1 MNSSFDPSRVRAL
14 CFDIDGTLLETDDAL
29 VARLERLL
37 PVMPAGRRRA
47 AARRLVM
54 AAESPA
60 NALLTWIDRLGLDEV
75 LAPFLDRLHR
85 WRGLG
90 AVASFRPVE
99 GSMAAVRR
107 LAERYPIGLVTAREA
122 RSASAFMEAF
132 HLRSQVA
139 CVATA
144 RTTRR
149 GKPHPAPILWV
160 AERLGAPPP
169 ACLVV
174 GDTTVDI
181 RAGRAA
187 GAQTVGVLSGFGER
201 RELELAG
208 ADLILGSV
216 ADLPGVLMRAA
227 GEQ

>member
-1 MNSSFDPSRVRAL
+1 MSPSFDPSRVRAV
-14 CFDIDGTLLETDDAL
+14 CFDIDGTLLETDDVL
-29 VARLERLL
+29 VARLERFL
-37 PVMPAGRRRA
+37 PLGHA

-60 NALLTWIDRLGLDEV
+60 NALLTWIDRLGMSEG

-90 AVASFRPVE
+90 TVDTFRPVE
-99 GSMAAVRR
+99 GSMEAVRR
-107 LAERYPIGLVTAREA
+107 LAERYPIALATAREA

-132 HLRSQVA
+132 RLRSLVA
-139 CVATA
+139 CVASA

-160 AERLGAPPP
+160 AERLGVPPR

-181 RAGRAA
+181 RAGRTA
-187 GAQTVGVLSGFGER
+187 GAQTVGVLCGFGAR
-201 RELELAG
+201 GELERAG
-208 ADLILGSV
+208 ADLILHSV
-216 ADLPGVLMRAA
+216 AELPGVLL
-227 GEQ
+227 GT

>member
-1 MNSSFDPSRVRAL
+1 VSPAFDPSRVRAL
-14 CFDIDGTLLETDDAL
+14 CFDIDGTLLETDDVL

-37 PVMPAGRRRA
+37 PLGHA

-60 NALLTWIDRLGLDEV
+60 NALLTWIDRLGLAER

-90 AVASFRPVE
+90 TVDTFRAVE
-99 GSMAAVRR
+99 GSIEAVRR
-107 LAERYPIGLVTAREA
+107 LAEHYPIALATAREA
-122 RSASAFMEAF
+122 RTAFAFLEAF
-132 HLRSQVA
+132 GLRPLVA
-139 CVATA
+139 CVASA

-149 GKPHPAPILWV
+149 GKPHPAPIQWV
-160 AERLGAPPP
+160 AERLGLPPR

-181 RAGRAA
+181 QAGRAA
-187 GAQTVGVLSGFGER
+187 GAQTVGVLCGFGER
-201 RELELAG
+201 AELERAG
-208 ADLILGSV
+208 ADLILTSV
-216 ADLPGVLMRAA
+216 AELPGALFWA
-227 GEQ
+227 

>member
-1 MNSSFDPSRVRAL
+1 MNPSFDASRVRAL
-14 CFDIDGTLLETDDAL
+14 CFDIDGTLLETDDVL
-29 VARLERLL
+29 VERLERLL
-37 PVMPAGRRRA
+37 PLGPAGRRHA

-60 NALLTWIDRLGLDEV
+60 NALLTWIDRLGMDEV

-90 AVASFRPVE
+90 AVDAFRPVE

-107 LAERYPIGLVTAREA
+107 LAEHYPIALITAREQ
-122 RSASAFMEAF
+122 RTVRAF
-132 HLRSQVA
+132 LRTFRLDPLVA
-139 CVATA
+139 QVATA

-149 GKPHPAPILWV
+149 AKPHPAPVLWV
-160 AERLGAPPP
+160 AKRLGVPPT

-187 GAQTVGVLSGFGER
+187 GAQTVGVLCGFGER
-201 RELELAG
+201 EELERAG
-208 ADLILGSV
+208 ADLILASV
-216 ADLPGVLMRAA
+216 AELPRFLLGA
-227 GEQ
+227 